1 MFIGDEVRAEAR
13 ASAAATRLA
22 GLACGSSLT
31 RASHAAWDAGIASF
45 GQAGPEPVRL
55 LRVYRRGPVQRG
67 AISVLILRWEA
78 AAGSGLLFP
87 ALDADITLF
96 PDGEQ
101 ATLVGL
107 TGVYRTPAGTRPDQP
122 AVHRVAAVT
131 IRALLSRVAGAISD
145 PAAPPGGEPGAA
157 SGCSAASRASADGHA
172 HQLTRGSSPVQP
184 VRSGLR
190 LASHRWAGPRNPCNS
205 PAAVD

>member
-1 MFIGDEVRAEAR
+1 MFIGDEVRAEAC
-13 ASAAATRLA
+13 AAAAATRLA

-31 RASHAAWDAGIASF
+31 RASHAAWDAGIASS

-55 LRVYRRGPVQRG
+55 LRVHCRGPVQRG

-87 ALDADITLF
+87 ALDADITLL

-107 TGVYRTPAGTRPDQP
+107 TGVYRTPAGTRPDQS
-122 AVHRVAAVT
+122 AVRGVAAVT
-131 IRALLSRVAGAISD
+131 IRALLSRVADAISD
-145 PAAPPGGEPGAA
+145 PAAPPGVDPGAA
-157 SGCSAASRASADGHA
+157 SGWSAAAE
-172 HQLTRGSSPVQP
+172 HQQTGTRTS
-184 VRSGLR
+184 
-190 LASHRWAGPRNPCNS
+190 
-205 PAAVD
+205 